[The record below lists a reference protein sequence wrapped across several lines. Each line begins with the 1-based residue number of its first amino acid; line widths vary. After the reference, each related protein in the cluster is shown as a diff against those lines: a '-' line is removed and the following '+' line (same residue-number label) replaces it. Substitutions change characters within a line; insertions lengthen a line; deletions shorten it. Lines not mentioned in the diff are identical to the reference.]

1 MTIASEQ
8 KVSLLGQC
16 QERLPLIMADLQ
28 RVVSHESPSSDY
40 PAVATSAALIADL
53 IEERLGVRPETLNI
67 DGCHHLRLR
76 FGTPKVTILTHH
88 DTVWPLG
95 TLAEIPFENTDGV
108 IRGPGCFDMKLGLIQ
123 AIHALALLRERG
135 GEAALDGVNLLVTGD
150 EESGSVTSRALIEDE
165 ARGSVAALVLEAAGD
180 DGALKVERKGV
191 SIYAV
196 SVHGRAAHAGLEP
209 EKGVNAGVELA
220 HQILA
225 IQKLANPELG
235 TSVTPTTISA
245 GTTSNTVPALATL
258 TIDVR
263 ARSAAEQDRV
273 DTAMRS
279 LVTNNPEATISV
291 TGGPNRPPM
300 ERSGAMALFAQAE
313 RIAARE
319 GLGELTAVAVGG
331 ASDGN
336 YTAGIGVPTLDGLG
350 AVGGGAHARHEH
362 ALLEFIPGRT
372 ALVAALIEE
381 LRG

>member
-16 QERLPLIMADLQ
+16 QERLPLIMADLH

-300 ERSGAMALFAQAE
+300 ERSGAMALFTQAE

>member
-76 FGTPKVTILTHH
+76 FGTPKVIILTHH

-273 DTAMRS
+273 DAAMRS

>member
-300 ERSGAMALFAQAE
+300 ERSGAMALFTQAE